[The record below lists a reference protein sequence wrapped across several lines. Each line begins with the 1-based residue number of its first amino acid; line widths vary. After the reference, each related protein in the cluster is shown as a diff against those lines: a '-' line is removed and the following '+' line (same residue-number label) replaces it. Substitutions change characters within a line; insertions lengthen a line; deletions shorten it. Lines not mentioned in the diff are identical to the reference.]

1 MGIQTKK
8 ISTWL
13 SANGQAVTNASKNSM
28 IEAINASSLQMYDGV
43 FIMYHRLSDGFPL
56 AVRVSDWPALQA
68 AGQIADG
75 VLLVEGGKHVVIA
88 PTEASAG
95 LSWSSK
101 PTKIKD
107 SKGNDVS
114 KGDGVQISGVT
125 TTGDRLTAFA
135 DFTGKANTAAIIKA
149 STTTNITNTAD
160 YAPGFCNKYARA
172 NANGKG
178 LLAGSWWLPSL
189 AEYVLIWANFDKVNY
204 ALSKIT
210 GATQLQKAW
219 YWSST
224 QCSADTAWYLRL
236 SDGTMGTRY
245 KFYQGGVRPVSA
257 FLW

>member
-8 ISTWL
+8 ISAWL
-13 SANGQAVTNASKNSM
+13 SANGQAVTNASKRSM
-28 IEAINASSLQMYDGV
+28 IEAINANSLQMYDGV
-43 FIMYHRLSDGFPL
+43 FIMFHRKSDGFPL
-56 AVRVSDWPALQA
+56 AVPVSDWTSRQS
-68 AGQIADG
+68 AGEIADG

-95 LSWSSK
+95 LPWSSK
-101 PTKIKD
+101 PT
-107 SKGNDVS
+107 STTNTQGQTGS

-125 TTGDRLTAFA
+125 TTGDRLAAFA

-160 YAPGFCNKYARA
+160 YAPGFCNKYSRA

-178 LLAGSWWLPSL
+178 LLAGTWWLPSL
-189 AEYVLIWANFDKVNY
+189 AELALIWANFDKINY

-210 GATQLQKAW
+210 GATQLQKTW

-224 QCSADTAWYLRL
+224 QASAANAWSLHL
-236 SDGTMGTRY
+236 SDGRMYSYY
-245 KFYQGGVRPVSA
+245 KFNQARVRPVSA
-257 FLW
+257 FLQ

>member
-8 ISTWL
+8 ISAWL

-28 IEAINASSLQMYDGV
+28 IEAINANSLQMYDGV
-43 FIMYHRLSDGFPL
+43 FIMFHRKSDGFPL
-56 AVRVSDWPALQA
+56 AVPVSDWPSRQS

-75 VLLVEGGKHVVIA
+75 VLLVEGGKHVVVA
-88 PTEASAG
+88 PTEASNG
-95 LSWSSK
+95 LPWSSK

-114 KGDGVQISGVT
+114 KGDGVQISGVV
-125 TTGDRLTAFA
+125 TTGDRLTAFV
-135 DFTGKANTAAIIKA
+135 DFTGKANTAAILKA

-172 NANGKG
+172 NANNKG

-189 AEYVLIWANFDKVNY
+189 AELALIWANFDKVNY
-204 ALSKIT
+204 ALSKIA
-210 GATQLQKAW
+210 GATQLQKTW

-224 QCSADTAWYLRL
+224 QTSADTAWGLYL
-236 SDGTMGTRY
+236 SDGIMGTYY
-245 KFYQGGVRPVSA
+245 KFYQLRVRPVSA